1 MRKLWS
7 VSARIMIAISLVAA
21 ASCAGLAAF
30 GLWRQNTA
38 VDLALHRELQSDY
51 ANMIGAM
58 DSDTRAVQAVANTV
72 ANIPELK
79 PMIRAQDRAGINAL
93 LDKTLKD
100 IKPLGIELIT
110 IQIPPGIALTRVH
123 NPKAFGDDVTA
134 RRKMIVQ
141 SFATKKPIG
150 GVEAG
155 RDVLNIFGATPVLDG
170 DTLLGT
176 VDVGAPFGETFVNSM
191 KARFGVDIAIH
202 QINDDKIQ
210 TLASTVKGATAAP
223 ATLKRALA
231 GESIFLTGT
240 LDGQPTATT
249 FGPLK
254 NFSGQPVAVVEIIRN
269 TKEYEELASN
279 SAKWLAAGA
288 AAAVL
293 IAILIAAWVGRGLAR
308 PIVAL
313 QGAMRAITSGNH
325 EVIVPGANR
334 RDEIGSMARAVEV
347 FKDSLIETGRLRA
360 AQEDQRIA
368 SETERRNAVLALAER
383 FESGV
388 GGVVNAVGAASTE
401 LRSTAENMARTAEEA
416 TRQTATVAE
425 ASEEASAN
433 AQAVAA
439 AIEQLNASISEIAQQ
454 VNESAQVAGHAAKQA
469 NDTNAEVQGLAEA
482 AQKIG
487 DVVKLISEIAEQT
500 NLLALNATIEA
511 ARAGEAG
518 RGFAVVASEVKA
530 LASQTSKATDEISAQ
545 VGSIQSATRTSVEA
559 IDGITRTISK
569 VNEIASAIASAVEEQ
584 GAATREI
591 AHNVSQA
598 AKGTGE
604 VSANI
609 VGVRDAARETGVAA
623 DQVVSSAAELSMN
636 GETLKAQVDAFLR
649 EVRAA

>member
-72 ANIPELK
+72 ANMPELK

-110 IQIPPGIALTRVH
+110 IQIPPGVALTRVH

-155 RDVLNIFGATPVLDG
+155 RDVLNIFGATPIMDG
-170 DTLLGT
+170 ETLLGT
-176 VDVGAPFGETFVNSM
+176 VDVGAPFGETFVKSM
-191 KARFGVDIAIH
+191 KSRFGVDVAIH

-210 TLASTVKGATAAP
+210 TLASTVKGATASP

-231 GESIFLTGT
+231 GESIFLTGE
-240 LDGQPTATT
+240 LAGQPTATT

-325 EVIVPGANR
+325 DVVVPGADR

-388 GGVVNAVGAASTE
+388 GGIVNAVGSASTE

-416 TRQTATVAE
+416 TQQTATVAE

-439 AIEQLNASISEIAQQ
+439 AIEELNASISEIAQQ

-469 NDTNAEVQGLAEA
+469 NDTNAEVQGLAMA

-609 VGVRDAARETGVAA
+609 VGVRDAARETGIAA
-623 DQVVSSAAELSMN
+623 DQVVSSAAELSQN

>member
-72 ANIPELK
+72 ANMPELK
-79 PMIRAQDRAGINAL
+79 PMIRAQDRSGINAL

-155 RDVLNIFGATPVLDG
+155 RDVLNIFGATPVMDG
-170 DTLLGT
+170 ETLLGT

-191 KARFGVDIAIH
+191 KSRFGVDVAIH

-210 TLASTVKGATAAP
+210 TLASTVKGASASP

-240 LDGQPTATT
+240 LAGQPTATT

-254 NFSGQPVAVVEIIRN
+254 NFSGNPVAVVEIIRN
-269 TKEYEELASN
+269 TKDYEELASN

-325 EVIVPGANR
+325 DVVVPGADR

-347 FKDSLIETGRLRA
+347 FKDSLIETGRLRT

-388 GGVVNAVGAASTE
+388 GGIVNAVGSASTE
-401 LRSTAENMARTAEEA
+401 LRSTAENMARTAEES
-416 TRQTATVAE
+416 TQQTATVAE

-439 AIEQLNASISEIAQQ
+439 AIEELNASISEIAQQ
-454 VNESAQVAGHAAKQA
+454 VNESAQVAGQAAKQA
-469 NDTNAEVQGLAEA
+469 NDTNAEVHGLAMA

-545 VGSIQSATRTSVEA
+545 VGSIQSATRTSVDA
-559 IDGITRTISK
+559 INGITRTISK

-591 AHNVSQA
+591 AHNVAQA

-604 VSANI
+604 VSATI

-623 DQVVSSAAELSMN
+623 DQVVASAAELSLN